1 MPGCKGYEMGA
12 VLAATYTNVLVWR
25 DVFIREVE
33 IVHISESELSEV
45 LVMCRTLVLCNVGVQ
60 RVYYGVLCT
69 LCIGSGLVRAIAQPT
84 YIPMALHILKAYI
97 IILNIQQSHDGTQ
110 DTNRTYGIFTV
121 IQP

>member
-1 MPGCKGYEMGA
+1 MGA

-60 RVYYGVLCT
+60 QVCYGVLCT
-69 LCIGSGLVRAIAQPT
+69 LCIGYGLVRAIAQPT

-97 IILNIQQSHDGTQ
+97 IILNIQRSHDATQ